1 MVEVDINPDGQIWV
15 DRHGVDL
22 AMIGVMGPQVVMS
35 LICTVAAMSD
45 RVVTPTAPILEATLP
60 DGSRFHATIPPIT
73 TAPAIAIRKHLSQAL
88 TLDDYVRQG
97 VMTREQCERLRRAVA
112 HRENII
118 VAGGTGSGKTTLTNA
133 LIEEI
138 GRVNPGHR
146 LLILEDTP
154 EIVCHNPN
162 RVAKAHH
169 GRGRHAWPG
178 PFQPAHE
185 PDRSSSVRYA
195 AARPE
200 ALIRAWNTGHPG
212 GWPPCIAHR
221 PTPRWA
227 SSRNTSPTR
236 SPAINGEDRR
246 SGGPG
251 GLH

>member
-1 MVEVDINPDGQIWV
+1 MSERTDRLHRKLETELGPVVRNALDDPAVVEVDINPDGQIWV

-112 HRENII
+112 QPREHHRRRRHRIGKDH
-118 VAGGTGSGKTTLTNA
+118 ADQRADRGDRPGQSRPSAADPRRHPGDRLPQPQSG
-133 LIEEI
+133 
-138 GRVNPGHR
+138 RQ
-146 LLILEDTP
+146 
-154 EIVCHNPN
+154 
-162 RVAKAHH
+162 AHH

-185 PDRSSSVRYA
+185 SPTGSSSVRYA
-195 AARPE
+195 AAR
-200 ALIRAWNTGHPG
+200 R
-212 GWPPCIAHR
+212 R
-221 PTPRWA
+221 P
-227 SSRNTSPTR
+227 
-236 SPAINGEDRR
+236 
-246 SGGPG
+246 
-251 GLH
+251 

>member
-1 MVEVDINPDGQIWV
+1 MSERTDRLHRKLETELGPVVRNALADAEVVEVDINPDGQIWV

-118 VAGGTGSGKTTLTNA
+118 VA
-133 LIEEI
+133 
-138 GRVNPGHR
+138 
-146 LLILEDTP
+146 
-154 EIVCHNPN
+154 
-162 RVAKAHH
+162 
-169 GRGRHAWPG
+169 
-178 PFQPAHE
+178 
-185 PDRSSSVRYA
+185 
-195 AARPE
+195 
-200 ALIRAWNTGHPG
+200 
-212 GWPPCIAHR
+212 
-221 PTPRWA
+221 
-227 SSRNTSPTR
+227 
-236 SPAINGEDRR
+236 
-246 SGGPG
+246 
-251 GLH
+251 